1 MCQNGRSPV
10 VRALD
15 WPVPEINNDG
25 WEEWLPWECYY
36 APNDLKLENGKFLS
50 TFNETLKGVYILNLA
65 ITSTIDTSRGYC
77 QNGEVKSEL
86 KINYDD
92 RQNSNNMTLE
102 MFNDMID
109 VWMSQLPECFRDDD
123 SNTRLKSP
131 LTTIL
136 ILLRG
141 LIWCVLAVRLSSLKP
156 NSEIKDQIIQ
166 FRNQKYTEAIVAMKN
181 ASMKTARIFGN
192 IISYLII
199 S

>member
-1 MCQNGRSPV
+1 MGRSPV

-36 APNDLKLENGKFLS
+36 APNEIKLESGKFLS

-65 ITSTIDTSRGYC
+65 ITSTIDTSRGYY
-77 QNGEVKSEL
+77 QNGEVKSEF

-109 VWMSQLPECFRDDD
+109 AWLNQLPESFKDDQ
-123 SNTRLKSP
+123 SNTGLKLPS
-131 LTTIL
+131 TTIL
-136 ILLRG
+136 VLLRG
-141 LIWCVLAVRLSSLKP
+141 LIWCVLAVRLSSLKG

-166 FRNQKYTEAIVAMKN
+166 FRNQ
-181 ASMKTARIFGN
+181 N
-192 IISYLII
+192 IRKQLWQ
-199 S
+199 